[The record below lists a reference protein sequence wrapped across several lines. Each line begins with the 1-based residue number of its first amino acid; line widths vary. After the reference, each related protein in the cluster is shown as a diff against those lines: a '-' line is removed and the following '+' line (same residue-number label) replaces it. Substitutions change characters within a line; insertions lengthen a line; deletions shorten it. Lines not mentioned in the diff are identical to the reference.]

1 MAVGKTWQIAVPI
14 TREGGTWGYIKVT
27 FQEEYDSLGNYSTL
41 RVTKMTGSNTIRS
54 GNFVSVGT
62 IYVDGSAWYSWNGNN
77 WVFGGLSGDSEFMTW
92 SGASYPSGLRIN
104 HNEDGTKNINVSVNI
119 SYCGREDGSWS
130 GNGGTVSNT
139 VALTSIPR
147 ASTISATDA
156 NIESVST
163 ITVNRKSSAYTH
175 TIKYE
180 FGGLSGY
187 INADGGISSS
197 SVKLTATSI
206 GFTIPDSFYTQIPN
220 AKSAVCTLTAVTY
233 SGDTQIGDA
242 KTCKFTVTAPQE
254 ACAPEV
260 SGTVV
265 DTNEATKALT
275 GDSNKLIRFYS
286 NALATITATAKN
298 SASITAKSIA
308 GVAVTENSRTIEVVE
323 TGSFIFEATDSRGY
337 SNAVQVDKAF
347 VEYIKLTAN
356 MTVSRDDPTSGK
368 ATLVVK
374 GDYFNGSF
382 GAVVN
387 TLTVQ
392 GRIEGGE
399 LFTIPFTLDGNKYVA
414 TAALS
419 GLDYQ
424 KYHEIEVIVTDK
436 LASVTKSQTLN
447 KGIPNYHMGENDV
460 TYEVPVNVKGALNV
474 GENIKLHS
482 DGEGGNITLYPHPDD
497 NASEMSAWS
506 MDTNDGHLR
515 IFGITNDGAVVT
527 PIVLFA
533 DGSAA
538 FGNAAQTRA
547 NLGAAPLTTIK
558 RKFGNYG
565 GTTAG
570 NCNYYATAEIL
581 YLGESRYLVRLTGKI
596 GSSSTASIFTYG
608 VYTPNVLAAINEL
621 YGKSYTHIQRTK
633 TGSAK
638 VYKMDGTLEMSGIGY
653 GYIVD
658 SAGDGVGGFAYDYL
672 APGRIYTNGGAEGL
686 WPMDAFFGY
695 INTTGYLDVVAEFQ
709 CS

>member
-27 FQEEYDSLGNYSTL
+27 FQEDYDSLGNYSTL
-41 RVTKMTGSNTIRS
+41 RVTKMTGSNSIRS

-62 IYVDGSAWYSWNGNN
+62 IYVEGSPWYGWNGQN
-77 WVFGGLSGDSEFMTW
+77 WVFAGLSGDSEFMTW

-104 HNEDGTKNINVSVNI
+104 HNEDGAKTINVAVNI
-119 SYCGREDGSWS
+119 SYCGTEDGRWS
-130 GNGGTVSNT
+130 GNGGTVSQN

-275 GDSNKLIRFYS
+275 GDANKLIRFYS

-337 SNAVQVDKAF
+337 SNAVQVDKTL

-374 GDYFNGSF
+374 GDYFNGNF

-424 KYHEIEVIVTDK
+424 KYHEIEVIVIDK
-436 LASVTKSQTLN
+436 LASVTKSETLN
-447 KGIPNYHMGENDV
+447 KGIPNFHMGEGDV
-460 TYEVPVNVKGALNV
+460 TFEVPVNIKGNTTIDGALTV
-474 GENIKLHS
+474 GENIALHS
-482 DGEGGNITLYPHPDD
+482 DNEGGNIALYPHPDN
-497 NASEMSAWS
+497 NAAEMAVWS
-506 MDTNDGHLR
+506 IDTNHGRLR
-515 IFGITNDGAVVT
+515 IFGIRNDDAYIEPIILFPDGA
-527 PIVLFA
+527 IY
-533 DGSAA
+533 

-547 NLGAAPLTTIK
+547 NLGAVPSVDTTKRHFTNFGGTVDGEVNYYASIALRHLGNDKYHFKLWGKMEFVTAASATNYNYGVHPNKVLTTINGL
-558 RKFGNYG
+558 F
-565 GTTAG
+565 
-570 NCNYYATAEIL
+570 
-581 YLGESRYLVRLTGKI
+581 
-596 GSSSTASIFTYG
+596 
-608 VYTPNVLAAINEL
+608 
-621 YGKSYTHIQRTK
+621 GKSYTTIVVVHNPYVEVYKSDGTPELTK
-633 TGSAK
+633 RGYGFTTNAGIYWGIARFYTETGSVGAW
-638 VYKMDGTLEMSGIGY
+638 DQNLMSNSMGGSGY
-653 GYIVD
+653 VEIEGYV
-658 SAGDGVGGFAYDYL
+658 
-672 APGRIYTNGGAEGL
+672 
-686 WPMDAFFGY
+686 
-695 INTTGYLDVVAEFQ
+695 Q